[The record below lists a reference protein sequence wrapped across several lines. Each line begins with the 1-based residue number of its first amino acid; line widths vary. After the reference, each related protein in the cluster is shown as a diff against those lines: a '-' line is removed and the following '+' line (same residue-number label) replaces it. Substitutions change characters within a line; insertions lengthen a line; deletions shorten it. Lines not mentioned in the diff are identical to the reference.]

1 MQISSDCRHSF
12 GSVKNQHCESHATE
26 TFLAF
31 VEITGSYLIISI
43 SCNLQLQL
51 EFAVLY
57 DTIFYNT
64 DKKLLKL

>member
-1 MQISSDCRHSF
+1 MQISYDGRHSF

-31 VEITGSYLIISI
+31 VEITGSCLKISI
-43 SCNLQLQL
+43 SYNLQLQL
-51 EFAVLY
+51 ELAVLY

-64 DKKLLKL
+64 DMKLLKL